1 MKRLVLFAV
10 LLLGACASGSKVA
23 TLGRVDDQALPSQ
36 GNWVLAATPSILRY
50 APSRRIEADMTAAI
64 AHYEAVAAAEVDGD
78 SRNEALRRA
87 AYLRLQLADE
97 ALEPGEGQL
106 RQAVAEYRELLRS
119 APQDPNRDQILYQL
133 ARAWQSLGEREAA
146 RDSLRT
152 LQRDFADSPLQ
163 ADVAFRLAE
172 LAFAQKDYVAAAQ
185 DYRRVL
191 AAGPEGR
198 FFEMAQYKL
207 GWSAFRLSEHG
218 EALAQFL
225 ALLQR
230 ELPANPGHDPA
241 AVLAAAAP
249 GRAPWIGD
257 ALRVISLALAADGG
271 AAAWARHFPDPAEE
285 PEFAPLL
292 YVALGEL
299 LLEKRHYTGAAAAFA
314 AYARRH
320 PTTDLAP
327 QFARRRIDSL
337 AAGGFARETVR
348 ATVDYIEQ
356 FAPDAPYWSGRSP
369 GPEVVTQ
376 WRDDVDTVAAH
387 YHHLAQQSEA
397 AGKPSARQDYL
408 KAARWYQR
416 RLQVLPGDAAA
427 PQTRLL
433 LAEALQAA
441 GLLDQAVGHFTAAAY
456 DYPDFARA
464 GEAAYAAVLVSWSLA
479 EAKPAETAQALAAA
493 ERLLEAFPQ
502 HPQWQPVLQRSL
514 DAELTAEN
522 WPQVAALADRLL
534 ARPGLL
540 AGHRQQA
547 LAAKADAHFAQAQY
561 PAAEQAYRALLA
573 LPAAGQAPAR
583 QLALSIYRQGEQA
596 RTQEDL
602 VAAARHFLRLGQEL
616 PDAEIRSEA
625 DFDAASALLAG
636 QDTAAARPVLEALLA
651 RDPGHR
657 LAGEARRKLAAVYEQ
672 LGEPVLAADRYL
684 EIALAATG
692 DRPLEQEA
700 LWHAAELYDGARAV
714 MPAVRAYARYA
725 EHFPQPLNRALRA
738 CARLAEL
745 ERTSDP
751 AGARR
756 WLEALVE
763 REQAGGPQRT
773 DATRLQAA
781 RAALELGRDL
791 LARAAGLP
799 LSQPLEASLGTRQ
812 QLLEQ
817 GIAWLNRAAE
827 AGFVETVPEATF
839 ATAGGYG
846 DLARALAHAPPPR
859 GLDELEQEEFRMLLE
874 EQAFGFEELAIQW
887 HESNLARLREDIWNR
902 WIAASAQALAQ
913 MVPARYAKTELLVQ
927 HHATLD

>member
-1 MKRLVLFAV
+1 MRALVLSAV
-10 LLLGACASGSKVA
+10 LLLAACASGSKVS

-36 GNWVLAATPSILRY
+36 DNWALAATPSILRY
-50 APSRRIEADMTAAI
+50 APSRRIEADMEAAI

-106 RQAVAEYRELLRS
+106 RRAVAEYRELLRA

-133 ARAWQSLGEREAA
+133 ARAWQSLGERQAA
-146 RDSLRT
+146 RDSLRE
-152 LQRDFADSPLQ
+152 LQRDFPESPLQ
-163 ADVAFRLAE
+163 GDVAFRLAE
-172 LAFAQKDYVAAAQ
+172 LSFAQKDYRTAAQ

-191 AAGPEGR
+191 AAGPDGR

-207 GWSAFRLSEHG
+207 GWAAFRLGEHD

-225 ALLQR
+225 DLLQR
-230 ELPANPGHDPA
+230 ELPAGPGHDPA

-257 ALRVISLALAADGG
+257 ALRVISLTLAADGG
-271 AAAWARHFPDPAEE
+271 AAAWPRHFPDPADE
-285 PEFAPLL
+285 PAFSPLL

-337 AAGGFARETVR
+337 AAGGFASETVR

-356 FAPDAPYWSGRSP
+356 FAPDAPYWAGRNP
-369 GPEVVTQ
+369 GPEVTAQ
-376 WRDDVDTVAAH
+376 WRDDVDKVAAH
-387 YHHLAQQSEA
+387 FHHLAQQSEA
-397 AGKPSARQDYL
+397 AGRPSARQDFL
-408 KAARWYQR
+408 RAARWYQR
-416 RLQVLPGDAAA
+416 RLQVLPADPAAA
-427 PQTRLL
+427 DTRLL

-441 GLLDQAVGHFTAAAY
+441 GLLDQAAAHFTGAAY
-456 DYPDFARA
+456 DYPGFARA
-464 GEAAYAAVLVSWSLA
+464 GEAAYAAVLVSWTLA
-479 EAKPAETAQALAAA
+479 ASQPAETGQALAAA
-493 ERLLEAFPQ
+493 ERLLEAFPE

-514 DAELTAEN
+514 DAELAAEN

-540 AGHRQQA
+540 AEHRRHA
-547 LAAKADAHFAQAQY
+547 LAAKADAHFARAQY

-573 LPAAGQAPAR
+573 MPGAGEAPAR
-583 QLALSIYRQGEQA
+583 QLALAIYRQGEQA
-596 RTQEDL
+596 RAREDL
-602 VAAARHFLRLGQEL
+602 AAAARHFLRLGQEL

-625 DFDAASALLAG
+625 DFDAASALLAR

-700 LWHAAELYDGARAV
+700 LWHAAELYDGARAAA
-714 MPAVRAYARYA
+714 PAARAYARYA
-725 EHFPQPLNRALRA
+725 DHFPQPLQRALRA
-738 CARLAEL
+738 YARLAEL
-745 ERTSDP
+745 ARAGDP

-756 WLEALVE
+756 WLEALVS
-763 REQAGGPQRT
+763 REQAGGIERS

-799 LSQPLEASLGTRQ
+799 LSPPLEASLATRRD
-812 QLLEQ
+812 LLER
-817 GIAWLNRAAE
+817 GIGWLERAAE
-827 AGFVETVPEATF
+827 AGFVDTVPEATY

-846 DLARALAHAPPPR
+846 DLARALANAPAPR

-887 HESNLARLREDIWNR
+887 HESNLARLGEDIWDR
-902 WIAASAQALAQ
+902 WIAASAQALAD
-913 MVPARYAKTELLVQ
+913 MVPARYAKTELLVPR
-927 HHATLD
+927 HATLD